1 MLFVFFVFFVVNLIH
16 RVRFDF
22 GFFNSLLRIKMAM
35 DTLKQSGVFAL
46 MAALPGEGEL
56 ILQQCRIVRTETKGD
71 LEICRGTFADK
82 EILVAFSGLGKVNA
96 AAAAAAILS
105 GYSVSRLWMWGSGG
119 AYDLAGVEIGDVA
132 LASEE
137 ILGDEGVA
145 TISSWQPLDAI
156 GISLIDSPG
165 EPIFNRMGV
174 DPLELKRSRHLL
186 GNWQRVVL
194 APRIHVGP
202 FVTVSAVSGSAARA
216 RLLSNRYGA
225 LCENMEGGAVAQ
237 VCLRY
242 RVPFMEIRGL
252 SNRAGDRGKKRWQ
265 LTKAVNNCQRAL
277 LFLLENWDKE

>member
-1 MLFVFFVFFVVNLIH
+1 MSVVKGYGPIA
-16 RVRFDF
+16 
-22 GFFNSLLRIKMAM
+22 LL
-35 DTLKQSGVFAL
+35 
-46 MAALPGEGEL
+46 AAIPSEGEL

-71 LEICRGTFADK
+71 LEIRRGTVVDK
-82 EILVAFSGLGKVNA
+82 EIIVAFSGLGKVNA

-105 GYSVSRLWMWGSGG
+105 GYPVSRLWMWGSGG
-119 AYDLAGVEIGDVA
+119 AYALADVEIGDVA

-145 TISSWQPLDAI
+145 TISTWQPLDAI
-156 GISLIDSPG
+156 GISLIDSTG
-165 EPIFNRMGV
+165 EPIFNRIGV
-174 DPLELKRSRHLL
+174 DPLELERSRQLL
-186 GNWQRVVL
+186 SDWQRVAL

-202 FVTVSAVSGSAARA
+202 FVTVSAVSGSSARA

-265 LTKAVNNCQRAL
+265 LSKALNNCQRAL